1 MTQFP
6 EPRPSIFGLVRRLV
20 NGVLELGRLEA
31 TRGRQELGQMVDDT
45 KQGMLLLGIA
55 GGLLFMAL
63 MVLLILMVEAIT
75 LLTGLPRW
83 VTALI
88 SLVVLVGV
96 GAALGYIG
104 AKRIRVGAPEETI
117 EAVKEDIEWARRLL
131 KRG

>member
-1 MTQFP
+1 MTQSP
-6 EPRPSIFGLVRRLV
+6 EPRQSMFGLVGRLV
-20 NGVLELGRLEA
+20 NGVMELARLEA

-63 MVLLILMVEAIT
+63 MVLLILLVEAIT

-88 SLVVLVGV
+88 SLVVLIGV
-96 GAALGYIG
+96 GAGLGYIG

>member
-1 MTQFP
+1 
-6 EPRPSIFGLVRRLV
+6 
-20 NGVLELGRLEA
+20 
-31 TRGRQELGQMVDDT
+31 MVDDT

>member
-1 MTQFP
+1 MTQSP

-63 MVLLILMVEAIT
+63 MVLLILLVEAIT

-83 VTALI
+83 VTALV

>member
-1 MTQFP
+1 MTQSP

-20 NGVLELGRLEA
+20 NGVFELGRLEA

>member
-1 MTQFP
+1 MTQSP
-6 EPRPSIFGLVRRLV
+6 EPRQSMFGLVGRLV
-20 NGVLELGRLEA
+20 SGVMELARLEA

-45 KQGMLLLGIA
+45 KQGALLLGIA
-55 GGLLFMAL
+55 GGLLFMSL
-63 MVLLILMVEAIT
+63 MVLLIFLVEA
-75 LLTGLPRW
+75 LAALTGLPRW
-83 VTALI
+83 VIALVALI
-88 SLVVLVGV
+88 VLVGV

>member
-1 MTQFP
+1 MTQSP
-6 EPRPSIFGLVRRLV
+6 EPRQSIFGLVGRLV
-20 NGVLELGRLEA
+20 NGVLELARLEA

-63 MVLLILMVEAIT
+63 MVLLILLVELIT
-75 LLTGLPRW
+75 VLTGLPRW
-83 VTALI
+83 VTALV
-88 SLVVLVGV
+88 SLVVLIGV
-96 GAALGYIG
+96 GGTLGYIG

>member
-1 MTQFP
+1 MTQSP
-6 EPRPSIFGLVRRLV
+6 EPRQSMFGLVGRLV
-20 NGVLELGRLEA
+20 NGVLELARLEA

-45 KQGMLLLGIA
+45 KQGALLLGIA
-55 GGLLFMAL
+55 GGLLFMSL
-63 MVLLILMVEAIT
+63 MVLLIFLVEA
-75 LLTGLPRW
+75 LAALTGLPRW
-83 VTALI
+83 VIALVALI
-88 SLVVLVGV
+88 VLVGV

>member
-1 MTQFP
+1 MTQSP
-6 EPRPSIFGLVRRLV
+6 EPRQSMFGLVRRLV
-20 NGVLELGRLEA
+20 SGVTELARLEA

-63 MVLLILMVEAIT
+63 MVLLILLVELIT
-75 LLTGLPRW
+75 VLTGLPRW
-83 VTALI
+83 VTALV

>member
-1 MTQFP
+1 MTQSP
-6 EPRPSIFGLVRRLV
+6 EPRQSMFGLARRLV
-20 NGVLELGRLEA
+20 NGVLELVRLEA

-63 MVLLILMVEAIT
+63 MVLLILLVELIT
-75 LLTGLPRW
+75 VLTGLPRW
-83 VTALI
+83 VTALV
-88 SLVVLVGV
+88 SLVVLIGV
-96 GAALGYIG
+96 GGTLGYIG